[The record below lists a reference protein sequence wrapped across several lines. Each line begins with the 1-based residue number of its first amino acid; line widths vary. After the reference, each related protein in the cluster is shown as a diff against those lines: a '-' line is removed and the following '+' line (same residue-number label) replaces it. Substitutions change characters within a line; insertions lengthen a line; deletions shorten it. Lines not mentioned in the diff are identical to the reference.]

1 MAQGK
6 LAMNEGPQL
15 SQFVTTSPVLT
26 CGCQLWK
33 RGSQLFQHVFPGT
46 VWQSG
51 RQLWKMGVQYPR
63 ISHPQ
68 CLSGPVET
76 SHERGRHSF
85 PGLALYNLSV
95 FVEPNQG
102 REELSIPDLNSQ
114 GLNRPPE
121 ASPE

>member
-1 MAQGK
+1 
-6 LAMNEGPQL
+6 
-15 SQFVTTSPVLT
+15 
-26 CGCQLWK
+26 
-33 RGSQLFQHVFPGT
+33 
-46 VWQSG
+46 
-51 RQLWKMGVQYPR
+51 MGVQYPR

-68 CLSGPVET
+68 CLFGPVET

-102 REELSIPDLNSQ
+102 RGELSIPDLNSQ

-121 ASPE
+121 AGPEKGWLSILDLEPRACPGLGIPS